1 MRGRCGGSCLLA
13 VVVAICS
20 CAAGNALQAQKR
32 PTIPLPK
39 KKPLPSQQFK
49 GYGLPATVK
58 ELPKLTMDV
67 APVSSNRDAAEKGA
81 AKIDELVEAN
91 LAKQGLKPNPDAA
104 EHVFLRRVYLDAVGT
119 IPNFFESRAYFL
131 AADDPLRR
139 EKLIDGLLSSPGY
152 VSHMFNYWAAILRLV
167 DRPSGNM
174 LAYAYRDWVKDQLR
188 INRPYDQ
195 WVFDMLTAE
204 GKLWENPAV
213 GYVLRDDGMP
223 LVHVDNTVRVFLG
236 TQIGCAQCHDH
247 PFDHWTQKEF
257 YKLAAFTAGTTTRDT
272 KANKNGNPINRVREE
287 LRKNDPKANVTGS
300 LNQILQAN
308 LFRVAFDPKRPL
320 KLPHDYAYSNGKPNQ
335 TVEPAVLW
343 GEVPEGARQ
352 QSKRVQLASW
362 LTAPENPRFAK
373 TLANRLWKKV
383 MGVGLIEPV
392 DDLRDDSPCE
402 NAELLDFLSAELV
415 RLKFDQKEFLRM
427 LMSTKTYQRTS
438 SPYDPSAAEF
448 YHFPG
453 PALRRMTAE
462 QVWDSILAIA
472 VYNAYP
478 YELPSTEKL
487 AEIID
492 LDMTTVTAAEATQRV
507 AGYDA
512 EVGPAARNKVMN
524 TAAYRRQVLARA
536 SELPLP
542 LPADHFIRQFGQ
554 CDRETISGDSLDATV
569 PQILTMFN
577 GPFTHMMLE
586 KGSLIHDNILK
597 ARPPREQLE
606 VMFVSILQRPPTASD
621 RDIAQR
627 EMASGD
633 PAMGYGNIIWAL
645 INTREFLFVQ

>member
-1 MRGRCGGSCLLA
+1 MRGRWCGRWQMSLCLLA
-13 VVVAICS
+13 WLCISAS
-20 CAAGNALQAQKR
+20 PLLAQRKYV
-32 PTIPLPK
+32 PPPK
-39 KKPLPSQQFK
+39 KKTPPSQQFK
-49 GYGLPATVK
+49 GYGLPAPVK
-58 ELPKLTMDV
+58 ELPKLTMKVTAV
-67 APVSSNRDAAEKGA
+67 ASNRDAANKAA
-81 AKIDELVEAN
+81 AKVDALVEAN
-91 LAKQGLKPNPDAA
+91 LTKHGLKPNADAPD
-104 EHVFLRRVYLDAVGT
+104 HVFLRRVYLDTIGT
-119 IPNFFESRAYFL
+119 IPNFFESRAYF
-131 AADDPLRR
+131 AAKEDPTRR

-152 VSHMFNYWAAILRLV
+152 VSHMFNYWAAILRLT

-174 LAYAYRDWVKDQLR
+174 LAYSYRDWVKEQLQ
-188 INRPYDQ
+188 INRPYDE
-195 WVFDMLTAE
+195 WVYDMLTAE
-204 GKLWENPAV
+204 GKLWDNPAV

-257 YKLAAFTAGTTTRDT
+257 YQLAAFTSGTTTRDT
-272 KANKNGNPINRVREE
+272 SAYKNGNPINRVRDE
-287 LRKNDPKANVTGS
+287 LRKADPKANVNGS

-308 LFRVAFDPKRPL
+308 LFRVSFDPKRPL
-320 KLPHDYAYSNGKPNQ
+320 KLPHDYAYSNGKPNEPVQ
-335 TVEPAVLW
+335 PAVLW
-343 GEVPEGARQ
+343 GKLPEAVKN
-352 QSKRVQLASW
+352 QSKRVQFATWVTS
-362 LTAPENPRFAK
+362 PENPRFAK

-392 DDLRDDSPCE
+392 DDMKDNTPCE
-402 NAELLDFLSAELV
+402 NPELLDFLAKELV
-415 RLKFDQKEFLRM
+415 RLDFDQKEFLRM
-427 LMSTKTYQRTS
+427 LLSTNTYRRAS
-438 SPYDPSAAEF
+438 SPYDPSEAEF

-453 PALRRMTAE
+453 PKLRRMTAE

-472 VYNAYP
+472 VYNPYP
-478 YELPSTEKL
+478 YELPSTENF
-487 AEIID
+487 AQVVD
-492 LDMTTVTAAEATQRV
+492 LDMTKVTAAEATGRV
-507 AGYDA
+507 AAFEA
-512 EVGPAARNKVMN
+512 EVGPPARSKVMN

-554 CDRETISGDSLDATV
+554 CDRETISGDSLDPTV

-586 KGSLIHDNILK
+586 KGSLIYDNLLQS
-597 ARPPREQLE
+597 RSMREQLD

-627 EMASGD
+627 EMNSGD